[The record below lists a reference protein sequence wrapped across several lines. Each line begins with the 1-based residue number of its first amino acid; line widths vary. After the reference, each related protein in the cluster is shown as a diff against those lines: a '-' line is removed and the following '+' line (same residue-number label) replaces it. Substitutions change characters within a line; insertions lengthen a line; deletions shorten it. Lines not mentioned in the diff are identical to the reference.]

1 MKYTIHYFT
10 RPVDESTPGSF
21 SVTQHLEIPNLVD
34 FIEEFKEFFVL
45 NSDLDNPE
53 DYILDASRYVHP
65 QEGYNHPAEL
75 EITIIQ
81 AGDAGMVIYP
91 TTPPYNPATD
101 NPPIQAYFE
110 MFLDTLGGIRLMT
123 VKAFESSLDS
133 FIRNFNNDREAYIT
147 ALEMYNSWG
156 KNEN

>member
-10 RPVDESTPGSF
+10 RPVDESTPGFF
-21 SVTQHLEIPNLVD
+21 SMTSHLKIQNLEE
-34 FIEEFKEFFVL
+34 FIEDYKENYKL
-45 NSDLDNPE
+45 NSDLDDPE
-53 DYILDASRYVHP
+53 DYTSDVSRYVHP

-75 EITIIQ
+75 EIRIIQ
-81 AGDAGMVIYP
+81 VGDSGIVLYP
-91 TTPPYNPATD
+91 ATPPYNPATD

-133 FIRNFNNDREAYIT
+133 FIKNFNNNREAYIT
-147 ALEMYNSWG
+147 ALRMYNSWG
-156 KNEN
+156 KN